1 MSDVKM
7 TGLVLAVEFRGEDG
21 EKQGPLGAVYKDGEE
36 GWSWDDYCGPGDP
49 VTGFASYQ
57 EALADMLATLQI
69 PTGDN
74 ADA

>member
-7 TGLVLAVEFRGEDG
+7 TGLVLVVEFRGEDG
-21 EKQGPLGAVYKDGEE
+21 KRQGPLSAVYKDDAE

-49 VTGFASYQ
+49 VTSFKSYQ

-69 PTGDN
+69 STGDD